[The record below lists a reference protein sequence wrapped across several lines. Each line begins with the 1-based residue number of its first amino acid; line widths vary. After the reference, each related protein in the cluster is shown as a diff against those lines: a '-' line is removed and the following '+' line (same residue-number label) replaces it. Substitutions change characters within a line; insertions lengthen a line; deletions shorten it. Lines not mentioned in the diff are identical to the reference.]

1 MSKTVILL
9 RPFTFSYPSTG
20 GENHRLPREQ
30 KFAPLRDK
38 ETGGWLPTEQEL
50 PDEVAEHS
58 FISEHFADG
67 CIERPEVTKA
77 RIEAAQA
84 KVTKE
89 KEDNARE
96 LKKAEDALKR
106 ASGSHAVHKI
116 TEAKV
121 EQQLNTPVN
130 EIGAKQGADI
140 DKPVDDKD
148 LQAALNTPVNKLA
161 GKK

>member
-1 MSKTVILL
+1 
-9 RPFTFSYPSTG
+9 
-20 GENHRLPREQ
+20 
-30 KFAPLRDK
+30 
-38 ETGGWLPTEQEL
+38 
-50 PDEVAEHS
+50 
-58 FISEHFADG
+58 
-67 CIERPEVTKA
+67 VTKA